1 MFEAEKRKLQR
12 VLESNSSRVA
22 ITTDMWTASNQ
33 KRGYMAITAHFI
45 DESWVLQDR
54 IMRFMYMPSPHDAEN
69 LGDALIEC
77 LLDWNIER
85 KLLTLTLDNCS
96 TNDAMVNVMLDKLD
110 KSLLLVNGKLL
121 HMRCAAHILNLI
133 VKEGLENLFGSGV
146 ERIRESIAFWT
157 ATPKRS
163 EKFEESVRHLNIPCS
178 KVLSLDIKTRW
189 NSTYLMLSTA
199 LIYKDVFSRL
209 RQREPQYRKLGP
221 KLSSEEDWELVKEMC
236 ERLKLF
242 LKITELF
249 SGTSY
254 PTTNIFFL
262 KICEVRM
269 QISNWY
275 MSDFVEIRTVAAA
288 MVDKFEKYWLDIH
301 GILALAIVLDPRYKM
316 DLVDFQFTRICGKE
330 EAQSCSKKV
339 LDMCYDLVSQYQ
351 AIQSKEDDLD
361 FSSDFS
367 CVDEDVDPLSDYD
380 MYISIKKRSRSG
392 TSKKTEMD
400 LYLDDEVLPRNVNFD
415 ILSLWK
421 TNSLKYPTLGKIAR
435 DILAIPVT
443 TVAFEYAFSMG
454 GRCVSPSRNR
464 LHPRKVEALVC
475 TQDWLWPTLKVNDI
489 ANRHHYY
496 FICLD

>member
-1 MFEAEKRKLQR
+1 MIILHEYPLSIVEHEGFRRYSNSLQPLFKVPSRNTIRADIFKMFEAEKHKFQR

-54 IMRFMYMPSPHDAEN
+54 IIRFMYMPSPHDAEN
-69 LGDALIEC
+69 LGDALMEC

-133 VKEGLENLFGSGV
+133 VKKGLENLFGSGV
-146 ERIRESIAFWT
+146 ERIRESISFWT

-199 LIYKDVFSRL
+199 LIYKDAFSRL

-221 KLSSEEDWELVKEMC
+221 KL
-236 ERLKLF
+236 
-242 LKITELF
+242 
-249 SGTSY
+249 
-254 PTTNIFFL
+254 PT
-262 KICEVRM
+262 
-269 QISNWY
+269 
-275 MSDFVEIRTVAAA
+275 

-301 GILALAIVLDPRYKM
+301 GILALAVVLDPRYKM
-316 DLVDFQFTRICGKE
+316 DLVDFQFTRIYGKE
-330 EAQSCSKKV
+330 EAQSYSKKV

-361 FSSDFS
+361 SFSNFS

-392 TSKKTEMD
+392 PSKKTEMD
-400 LYLDDEVLPRNVNFD
+400 LYLDEEVLPRNANFD
-415 ILSLWK
+415 ILCW
-421 TNSLKYPTLGKIAR
+421 
-435 DILAIPVT
+435 
-443 TVAFEYAFSMG
+443 
-454 GRCVSPSRNR
+454 
-464 LHPRKVEALVC
+464 
-475 TQDWLWPTLKVNDI
+475 
-489 ANRHHYY
+489 
-496 FICLD
+496 

>member
-1 MFEAEKRKLQR
+1 
-12 VLESNSSRVA
+12 
-22 ITTDMWTASNQ
+22 
-33 KRGYMAITAHFI
+33 
-45 DESWVLQDR
+45 
-54 IMRFMYMPSPHDAEN
+54 MYVPSPHDAEN
-69 LGDALIEC
+69 LGDALMEC

-199 LIYKDVFSRL
+199 LIYKDVFFRL
-209 RQREPQYRKLGP
+209 RQREPQYRKL
-221 KLSSEEDWELVKEMC
+221 ELAKEMC
-236 ERLKLF
+236 ERLKPF
-242 LKITELF
+242 FKITELF

-254 PTTNIFFL
+254 PTTNIFFP

-301 GILALAIVLDPRYKM
+301 GILALAVVLDPRYKM
-316 DLVDFQFTRICGKE
+316 DLVDFQFTRIYGKE
-330 EAQSCSKKV
+330 KAQSYSKKV

-351 AIQSKEDDLD
+351 AIQSNKDDLD
-361 FSSDFS
+361 SFSDFS
-367 CVDEDVDPLSDYD
+367 CIDEDVDPLSDYD

-400 LYLDDEVLPRNVNFD
+400 LYLDEEVLPRNANFD
-415 ILSLWK
+415 ILSWWK

-443 TVAFEYAFSMG
+443 TVASESAFSTG
-454 GRCVSPSRNR
+454 SRCVSPSRNR
-464 LHPRKVEALVC
+464 LHPRTVEALVC
-475 TQDWLWPTLKVNDI
+475 TQDWLWPTLKGILLHGIEMKIISSVGE
-489 ANRHHYY
+489 ASRSLHYIY
-496 FICLD
+496 ALFYVYVCVLFYVFI

>member
-1 MFEAEKRKLQR
+1 MIVLHEYPLSIVEHEGFKRYSNSLQPLFKVPSRNTIRADIFKMFEAEKHKLQR

-22 ITTDMWTASNQ
+22 ITTDMWTTSNQ

-54 IMRFMYMPSPHDAEN
+54 IIRFMYVPSPHDAEN
-69 LGDALIEC
+69 LGDALMEY

-96 TNDAMVNVMLDKLD
+96 TNDVMVNVMLDKLD

-221 KLSSEEDWELVKEMC
+221 KLPSEEDWELAKEMC
-236 ERLKLF
+236 ERLKPF
-242 LKITELF
+242 FKIT
-249 SGTSY
+249 
-254 PTTNIFFL
+254 
-262 KICEVRM
+262 
-269 QISNWY
+269 
-275 MSDFVEIRTVAAA
+275 IRTVAAA

-301 GILALAIVLDPRYKM
+301 GILALAVVLDPRYKM
-316 DLVDFQFTRICGKE
+316 DLVDFQFTRIYGKE
-330 EAQSCSKKV
+330 EAQSYSKKV

-361 FSSDFS
+361 SFSNFS

-392 TSKKTEMD
+392 PSKKTEMD
-400 LYLDDEVLPRNVNFD
+400 LYLDEEVLPRNANFD
-415 ILSLWK
+415 ILCWWK

-443 TVAFEYAFSMG
+443 TVASESAFSTG
-454 GRCVSPSRNR
+454 GKCVSPSRNR
-464 LHPRKVEALVC
+464 LHPRTVEALLFCFLLFFSV
-475 TQDWLWPTLKVNDI
+475 LARFLFLKNI
-489 ANRHHYY
+489 S
-496 FICLD
+496 